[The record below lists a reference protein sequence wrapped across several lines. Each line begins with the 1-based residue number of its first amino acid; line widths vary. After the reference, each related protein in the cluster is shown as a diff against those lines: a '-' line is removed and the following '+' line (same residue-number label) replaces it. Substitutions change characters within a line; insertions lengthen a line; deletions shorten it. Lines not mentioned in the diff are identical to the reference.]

1 MKTADSC
8 NIFQQLKCLF
18 VFWQFQYQTL
28 SFCFVLYKCSYK
40 VNNKAAAVCR
50 YFSIA
55 LITTCICRFA
65 AVLKFTASC
74 DQKELKWRKSS
85 GDGAFSLSLC
95 LVCYFFW
102 GCHCTYGNR
111 TCCHQ
116 PHWCRFTSLVSPRVT
131 KWVRSSK
138 RRCTQTESVTN
149 GVNIISSRL
158 TLWPEMRFVQ
168 INWMNN
174 YKVSLFWLW
183 TTVFLFHQHNAG
195 LSTRESGMLV
205 PESCCWHKI
214 NCVHHRYS
222 VFSDSFM
229 YFNVLMLQPVLP
241 C

>member
-1 MKTADSC
+1 M
-8 NIFQQLKCLF
+8 
-18 VFWQFQYQTL
+18 
-28 SFCFVLYKCSYK
+28 
-40 VNNKAAAVCR
+40 NNKAAAVCR

-55 LITTCICRFA
+55 LITACICRFA

-74 DQKELKWRKSS
+74 DQKELKWQKSS
-85 GDGAFSLSLC
+85 GEGAFSLSLC
-95 LVCYFFW
+95 LVYYFF
-102 GCHCTYGNR
+102 GGFYCTYGNR

-131 KWVRSSK
+131 KCVRSSK
-138 RRCTQTESVTN
+138 RRCTRTESVTN
-149 GVNIISSRL
+149 SVNIISSRL

-183 TTVFLFHQHNAG
+183 ITVFLFHQHNAG

-214 NCVHHRYS
+214 NCMHHRYS
-222 VFSDSFM
+222 VCSHFM
-229 YFNVLMLQPVLP
+229 YFNVLMLEPVLP

>member
-1 MKTADSC
+1 MFNLCPLWCVIVHILGKKEC
-8 NIFQQLKCLF
+8 ILYNILMSVRKNKSFFGSWLNLKVLLNPTYKQMGSKYIGKVLTHILSHITDYGLGWRQLIAVTSFNSLNVCLF
-18 VFWQFQYQTL
+18 FWQFQYQTL

-74 DQKELKWRKSS
+74 DQEELKWRKSS

-158 TLWPEMRFVQ
+158 TL
-168 INWMNN
+168 
-174 YKVSLFWLW
+174 
-183 TTVFLFHQHNAG
+183 
-195 LSTRESGMLV
+195 
-205 PESCCWHKI
+205 
-214 NCVHHRYS
+214 
-222 VFSDSFM
+222 
-229 YFNVLMLQPVLP
+229 
-241 C
+241 

>member
-18 VFWQFQYQTL
+18 FFFFWQFQYQTL

-74 DQKELKWRKSS
+74 DQEELKWRKSS

-158 TLWPEMRFVQ
+158 TL
-168 INWMNN
+168 
-174 YKVSLFWLW
+174 
-183 TTVFLFHQHNAG
+183 
-195 LSTRESGMLV
+195 
-205 PESCCWHKI
+205 
-214 NCVHHRYS
+214 
-222 VFSDSFM
+222 
-229 YFNVLMLQPVLP
+229 
-241 C
+241 

>member
-18 VFWQFQYQTL
+18 VFFD
-28 SFCFVLYKCSYK
+28 SFSIKLFLFVLFYINVHIRWTTKQQLF
-40 VNNKAAAVCR
+40 VG
-50 YFSIA
+50 IA

-102 GCHCTYGNR
+102 GCHCTYGNQ

-131 KWVRSSK
+131 KRVRSSK

-158 TLWPEMRFVQ
+158 TL
-168 INWMNN
+168 
-174 YKVSLFWLW
+174 
-183 TTVFLFHQHNAG
+183 
-195 LSTRESGMLV
+195 
-205 PESCCWHKI
+205 
-214 NCVHHRYS
+214 
-222 VFSDSFM
+222 
-229 YFNVLMLQPVLP
+229 
-241 C
+241 

>member
-1 MKTADSC
+1 M
-8 NIFQQLKCLF
+8 
-18 VFWQFQYQTL
+18 
-28 SFCFVLYKCSYK
+28 
-40 VNNKAAAVCR
+40 NNKAAAVCR

-95 LVCYFFW
+95 LVCYFEAVTALMVTEHVVINHIDVVLHHLSLHEWLSEW
-102 GCHCTYGNR
+102 GAVKGGALRLKVWLTV
-111 TCCHQ
+111 
-116 PHWCRFTSLVSPRVT
+116 W
-131 KWVRSSK
+131 
-138 RRCTQTESVTN
+138 
-149 GVNIISSRL
+149 ISSAVDWL
-158 TLWPEMRFVQ
+158 SNWPEMRFVQ